1 MGNLVQKNVTSDKF
15 TVTTSDY
22 FDIYTLYPEV
32 LREPIPTPG
41 KYENLSEG
49 IPPAQ
54 DTTHDSFSELED
66 IATLQESASVPNNNC
81 TPPLELISDPFEEP
95 ANIVPIQDTASEE
108 IAPRVLKI
116 LLVLKLEK

>member
-1 MGNLVQKNVTSDKF
+1 MPIVAKAQMGNLVQKNVTSDKF

-54 DTTHDSFSELED
+54 GTTHDSFSELED
-66 IATLQESASVPNNNC
+66 IATLQESASEPNNNC
-81 TPPLELISDPFEEP
+81 TPHLSLSLIHLKSLGILCQFRTLLQRKLPLEY
-95 ANIVPIQDTASEE
+95 
-108 IAPRVLKI
+108 
-116 LLVLKLEK
+116 